1 MPSGT
6 IFVSAYILQSV
17 CVLFTLWCFDMAHD
31 GGEQFQGADELLLL
45 LLMPPGEFCPSP
57 LCAIGAD
64 VYM

>member
-1 MPSGT
+1 VNYFP
-6 IFVSAYILQSV
+6 
-17 CVLFTLWCFDMAHD
+17 WCFDIQWDD
-31 GGEQFQGADELLLL
+31 GKEFQGARELLLQ

>member
-1 MPSGT
+1 VNYFP
-6 IFVSAYILQSV
+6 
-17 CVLFTLWCFDMAHD
+17 WCFDIQWD
-31 GGEQFQGADELLLL
+31 GGKEFQGARELLLL